1 MLAVGDDELGVEGN
15 VLLGGGCQM
24 GREHVSDRWKQ
35 EKLLGTGTLR
45 NPSGIR
51 GGSQLDGPVTPPG

>member
-1 MLAVGDDELGVEGN
+1 VLAVRDNELGMGGN
-15 VLLGGGCQM
+15 VLLGRGCQM
-24 GREHVSDRWKQ
+24 GWEHVSDHWKQ
-35 EKLLGTGTLR
+35 EKLLGTGMLR